1 MPLVDKVKGYDIV
14 YKWFDYLK
22 GQGYFI
28 NAFVPIAIGM
38 PNHVHAVISF
48 IETEQN
54 INSIIGNGKRFMA
67 YDIVKRLKENN
78 EGELLNLLAN
88 AVERKR
94 KANSKNMKYGN
105 CLLIG
110 KIAAVKNLY
119 NRKWITFLPVRSGG
133 HSNLCKGKWNLGM
146 IPEQYQHRSAK
157 FYLTGPKVFFV

>member
-1 MPLVDKVKGYDIV
+1 MPLVDKVNGYDIV

-22 GQGYFI
+22 AQGHFI

-78 EGELLNLLAN
+78 EIELLNLLAN

-94 KANSKNMKYGN
+94 KANSKKYEVWKLSFDWKH
-105 CLLIG
+105 CSSDKFIQQ
-110 KIAAVKNLY
+110 KIDYIPA
-119 NRKWITFLPVRSGG
+119 RPVR
-133 HSNLCKGKWNLGM
+133 
-146 IPEQYQHRSAK
+146 RA
-157 FYLTGPKVFFV
+157 